1 MEEFNDGLKI
11 YSEEVRDV
19 LSDPPKAIQKWGN
32 TILLLFITILFLISW
47 FVKYPDIITS
57 QILITTTIPPQK
69 VVSRTTGKVEV
80 VLVKNKELV
89 NENTVLAVLENTANY
104 KDVFELKKIIKTI
117 NISKN
122 KFPFELFNS
131 AQLGEIE
138 NSFAAFRKEYI
149 AEQLNNSFQPYR
161 LEEIAQTYEANQLHE
176 RLSLL
181 ESQKEIN
188 QNELLLQKN
197 DLKRYETL
205 YHKGI
210 YSTQE
215 FEKQQLLY
223 LQSQKSYKT
232 LLGNISQLKSS
243 LNELKRNSKTT
254 LINESKEYTN
264 LENNKIQAFHLLK
277 EAIDDWELNYVLK
290 SSIHGKVNFLD
301 IWFKNQTV
309 NIGDNV
315 FSIIPTSN
323 NIYIGKLKAKAL
335 NSGKIK
341 IGQLV
346 NIKLNDFPHREF
358 GMLKGQIKNISLIPD
373 KEGNQLID
381 ISLSNGLKTTSNKKI
396 LFKQEMQGNAD
407 IITEDLRL
415 IERLLYQF
423 KDLFKRS

>member
-243 LNELKRNSKTT
+243 LNELKRNNKTT

>member
-1 MEEFNDGLKI
+1 M
-11 YSEEVRDV
+11 
-19 LSDPPKAIQKWGN
+19 
-32 TILLLFITILFLISW
+32 
-47 FVKYPDIITS
+47 
-57 QILITTTIPPQK
+57 
-69 VVSRTTGKVEV
+69 
-80 VLVKNKELV
+80 
-89 NENTVLAVLENTANY
+89 
-104 KDVFELKKIIKTI
+104 
-117 NISKN
+117 
-122 KFPFELFNS
+122 
-131 AQLGEIE
+131 
-138 NSFAAFRKEYI
+138 
-149 AEQLNNSFQPYR
+149 
-161 LEEIAQTYEANQLHE
+161 
-176 RLSLL
+176 
-181 ESQKEIN
+181 
-188 QNELLLQKN
+188 
-197 DLKRYETL
+197 
-205 YHKGI
+205 
-210 YSTQE
+210 
-215 FEKQQLLY
+215 
-223 LQSQKSYKT
+223 
-232 LLGNISQLKSS
+232 LGNISQLKSS

-254 LINESKEYTN
+254 LTNESKEYTN
-264 LENNKIQAFHLLK
+264 LENNRIQAFHLLK
-277 EAIDDWELNYVLK
+277 ESIDDWELNYVLK

-323 NIYIGKLKAKAL
+323 TIYIGKLKAKAL

-407 IITEDLRL
+407 NITEDLRL